1 MKGAGKITK
10 GKEMKTENENG
21 KETDTQ
27 GSSTPEISARSR
39 QSLDGGM
46 AKREDEKEI
55 EIQQLRAL
63 LQEQNEQLEQTKQ
76 ALQYSQTERLETS
89 QAYAE
94 ISQKLSNSIPIT
106 PGPNVNKP
114 RIPRPQDLAYQ
125 TASQNKGNEK
135 DDEDKESSEE
145 KNILK
150 IFSHLTNALK
160 ETNKADVNMPTKF
173 NGDDNNWEA
182 WNKQWRAYLQAKE

>member
-1 MKGAGKITK
+1 M
-10 GKEMKTENENG
+10 ER
-21 KETDTQ
+21 TQ
-27 GSSTPEISARSR
+27 
-39 QSLDGGM
+39 
-46 AKREDEKEI
+46 
-55 EIQQLRAL
+55 
-63 LQEQNEQLEQTKQ
+63 Q

-94 ISQKLSNSIPIT
+94 ISQKLSNSVPIT

-114 RIPRPQDLAYQ
+114 RLPRPQDLAYQ
-125 TASQNKGNEK
+125 TASQNHENEK
-135 DDEDKESSEE
+135 DDDNDDTSEE

-150 IFSHLTNALK
+150 IFSHLTNVLK

-182 WNKQWRAYLQAKE
+182 WSKQWRAYLQAKEWLATAEHPEGPGATGSIIKSTPRFTIV